1 MLGDAMLNKE
11 AEMSNADKETT
22 AKSAAADTNFTT
34 VKNDID
40 AVKLTNLP
48 SFLQTDP
55 ELWFTQVDG
64 LLHINRITSDLSK
77 FYTVITAL
85 DGETLRQVSDIA
97 KNPPATGKYETLKN
111 ELISRFGE
119 SRQKQL
125 IKLLTDLDVSNKRPT
140 QLLREMRD
148 LAASNMFE
156 DALSALWL
164 QRLPSNIRCI
174 LSACSSKDV
183 NQMAELTDRITDNMP
198 TPHYVMATASA
209 INRRSNTEESTLE
222 ARVTALEISLQQ
234 VVSKLSEIAIEL
246 RRPANSQGRS
256 RARSS
261 SRTQFKSQR
270 EDRKVCYYHIKFG
283 TAATKCLKPCE
294 FGCQTTDI
302 KQKEN

>member
-1 MLGDAMLNKE
+1 
-11 AEMSNADKETT
+11 MS
-22 AKSAAADTNFTT
+22 
-34 VKNDID
+34 
-40 AVKLTNLP
+40 
-48 SFLQTDP
+48 
-55 ELWFTQVDG
+55 
-64 LLHINRITSDLSK
+64 
-77 FYTVITAL
+77 
-85 DGETLRQVSDIA
+85 
-97 KNPPATGKYETLKN
+97 
-111 ELISRFGE
+111 
-119 SRQKQL
+119 
-125 IKLLTDLDVSNKRPT
+125 
-140 QLLREMRD
+140 
-148 LAASNMFE
+148 E

-183 NQMAELTDRITDNMP
+183 NQMAELADRITDNIP

-246 RRPANSQGRS
+246 SRPGNSQGRS

-270 EDRKVCYYHIKFG
+270 DDRKVCYYHIKFG

-294 FGCQTTDI
+294 FGGQTTNI
-302 KQKEN
+302 KQKEKLKLLSSTSAVNDNVREHCTEEARLHVIDRISNMKFPIDTGSAVSIIP